1 MSAMK
6 APEHEK
12 KQRTDV
18 ALTYWRGLSML
29 NHTHVTVLTYRTPT
43 DRHTAP
49 RSRAHGDTTHS
60 QAHTLTHT
68 HTHLG
73 AANVHGRCRQNTP

>member
-1 MSAMK
+1 MK
-6 APEHEK
+6 K
-12 KQRTDV
+12 KQRTTLRL
-18 ALTYWRGLSML
+18 LTGLSML

-49 RSRAHGDTTHS
+49 RSRAHGGTTHS